1 MYCTVYKCVSKNSS
15 NGKNGRNEILE
26 YYVTKE
32 SGTQNLKN
40 GKKYTTSPTGQ
51 SIFPDVGLSL
61 FPLASHHCYFP
72 DTESVMLQAAA
83 SHTHSMV
90 SASEAKEARVKVD
103 QFKKSVTDEG
113 ERLVKEVFPQRIL
126 ELNELLA
133 KPPFTATDLTQFH
146 SSLNI
151 PVPEPRGAEHQDVE
165 QPVKRRKVSGDNG
178 VAAAVPAVDGTKVMA
193 LPSGPVPCNKVI
205 TDIIETLKPVCRAA
219 RERLRVTGRR
229 DSGRNI

>member
-1 MYCTVYKCVSKNSS
+1 
-15 NGKNGRNEILE
+15 
-26 YYVTKE
+26 
-32 SGTQNLKN
+32 
-40 GKKYTTSPTGQ
+40 
-51 SIFPDVGLSL
+51 
-61 FPLASHHCYFP
+61 
-72 DTESVMLQAAA
+72 
-83 SHTHSMV
+83 MV

-151 PVPEPRGAEHQDVE
+151 PVPEPRGAEHQHGE
-165 QPVKRRKVSGDNG
+165 QPAKRRKVSGDNG